1 MTNKDLY
8 GKWTGQEP
16 VELTDEQLDSA
27 YSSVK
32 GRIRKAEFASL
43 AIKLSEELRVRRQ
56 KRIIRI
62 LSAAIAAACL
72 ILPPDFVTFLRS
84 K

>member
-32 GRIRKAEFASL
+32 GRIRRAESL
-43 AIKLSEELRVRRQ
+43 H
-56 KRIIRI
+56 
-62 LSAAIAAACL
+62 
-72 ILPPDFVTFLRS
+72 
-84 K
+84 